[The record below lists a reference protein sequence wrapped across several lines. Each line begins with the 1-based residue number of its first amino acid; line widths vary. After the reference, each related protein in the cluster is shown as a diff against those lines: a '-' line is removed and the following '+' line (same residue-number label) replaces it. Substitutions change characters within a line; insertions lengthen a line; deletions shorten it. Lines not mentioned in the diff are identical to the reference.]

1 MGTSGEQLADC
12 LGFFVQKCLMKF
24 SAQDG
29 QYNSC
34 TSLICHGMSPVDSN
48 L

>member
-1 MGTSGEQLADC
+1 METSGDC
-12 LGFFVQKCLMKF
+12 LGFVVQKCLMKF
-24 SAQDG
+24 SAQDV

-34 TSLICHGMSPVDSN
+34 TSLICDAVSPVESN